1 MAFLANTCVQIIRSY
16 GYSYYPSSFARISFY
31 QLLRQAKDSLPP
43 TISNTPVQY
52 MRHNSFIPGEQVIR
66 PGADG
71 AHESGYQVLRLATEI
86 LPATFAVMGAD
97 QVSPFWAVLTYFILI
112 MFGIAQQ
119 LAIRH
124 CVITGIMAIKP
135 KLRLQLYLGLPMATE
150 LGIYVVYFMNHSAG
164 KRLVAGDRH
173 RSANHGLF
181 PNQRTAVQRGHC
193 RNGSLQPEQ
202 PQLHSQ
208 LGRTAAGVRLERDP
222 IESYRWF
229 WR

>member
-1 MAFLANTCVQIIRSY
+1 MQIASHNKHKHLLQRDSILIAVITISVLLLMAFLANTCVQIIRSY

-135 KLRLQLYLGLPMATE
+135 KVLKKW
-150 LGIYVVYFMNHSAG
+150 HSTITFFSCACSFIW
-164 KRLVAGDRH
+164 A
-173 RSANHGLF
+173 
-181 PNQRTAVQRGHC
+181 
-193 RNGSLQPEQ
+193 
-202 PQLHSQ
+202 SQ
-208 LGRTAAGVRLERDP
+208 WLL
-222 IESYRWF
+222 S
-229 WR
+229 